1 MYFLPRFIGY
11 LKEYGVK
18 MDVIDKNEI
27 SKKEIDIKKIKEQ
40 IKKIRKDDIKY
51 IVQAEE
57 IDKEQM
63 YMLRERKE
71 NITDNQG

>member
-1 MYFLPRFIGY
+1 
-11 LKEYGVK
+11 